1 MENTPVESTRDI
13 RRKILLGV
21 VGVLAL
27 LPFTKFISFRKEKKA
42 ISCAP
47 DKPETMKLLTQDGRL
62 VEVEISKTN
71 TTKEQL
77 SNEQLMGWVK
87 R

>member
-1 MENTPVESTRDI
+1 MNNLPIESTRSI
-13 RRKILLGV
+13 RKKIVLGGLGIV
-21 VGVLAL
+21 AL
-27 LPFTKFISFRKEKKA
+27 FPFLKFISFSKEKKA

-62 VEVEISKTN
+62 VEVLVSKTN
-71 TTKEQL
+71 PTKEQL

>member
-1 MENTPVESTRDI
+1 MNNLPVESTRDI
-13 RRKILLGV
+13 RRKILLGI
-21 VGVLAL
+21 VGVFAL
-27 LPFTKFISFRKEKKA
+27 FSFLKFISPRKEKKA

-62 VEVEISKTN
+62 VEVEISKTS
-71 TTKEQL
+71 TTTQQL
-77 SNEQLMGWVK
+77 SNEHLLGWVK

>member
-1 MENTPVESTRDI
+1 MENLPVESTRSI
-13 RRKILLGV
+13 RRKILLSSI
-21 VGVLAL
+21 GVLAMF
-27 LPFTKFISFRKEKKA
+27 PFLKFISLNKDKKV
-42 ISCAP
+42 ISCTP

-62 VEVEISKTN
+62 VEVEISKTS

>member
-1 MENTPVESTRDI
+1 MDNLPVETTRKI
-13 RRKILLGV
+13 RRKILLGT

-27 LPFTKFISFRKEKKA
+27 FPFLKFISLSKEKKA

-62 VEVEISKTN
+62 VEVEISKTS